1 MNKEKLNRMKAAAPM
16 LFSLLTQFY
25 EWSYDVTVEDDDTC
39 TTQNWLNQQVET
51 LTNMINF
58 GFENENL
65 DEQQEE

>member
-16 LFSLLTQFY
+16 LFSLLTQFH

-65 DEQQEE
+65 DEQQED